1 MKQYL
6 PSLLFL
12 VYGAAIIGLSTSI
25 AKEMEIENV
34 SDRFYKS
41 QQTML
46 SVGSMSLAFGLIL
59 AVLNYYNMLSNKYCM
74 MVCLGLGALLTVML
88 LACVIVMFNES
99 KELKDSR
106 LHKLVISSLTLA
118 LVVLVAHLPLGWM
131 ARKSSAS
138 YESSTM
144 CPM

>member
-34 SDRFYKS
+34 SDRFYKL

-118 LVVLVAHLPLGWM
+118 LVALVAHLPLGWM